1 MLLANI
7 IPNYRQFQDLM
18 LQYIVKRFLLGLFTV
33 WVITV
38 IAWVIIELPP
48 GDFVT
53 YYVDVL
59 LRENADS
66 PLGRQMAETL
76 REQLGYNLPT
86 YVRYG
91 KWMWNMLQGDL
102 GKSLVYEPLP
112 VTEVIGERLLLTVIL
127 AVTTA
132 LLAWGLAIPIGIYS
146 AVRQHSPED
155 YVFTFVGF
163 LGLAVPDFLLALW
176 LLWISFSYFG
186 QNVGG
191 LFSLEYLNAPWSLG
205 RLLDLLSHL
214 WIACLVV
221 GTAGTASLIRVMR
234 ANLLDELQKPY
245 VITARAKGMRE
256 WKVVLKYPVRVA
268 INPLISTLGYLLP
281 YLISGSI
288 IVSVVLN
295 LPTEGPLLLKALF
308 NEDLFVSA
316 AIVLILGTMTVIG
329 TFISDILLAVVDP
342 RIRLTR

>member
-1 MLLANI
+1 MA
-7 IPNYRQFQDLM
+7 
-18 LQYIVKRFLLGLFTV
+18 QYIFKRLLLGLLTI
-33 WVITV
+33 WVITI

-76 REQLGYNLPT
+76 REQLGWDKPSY
-86 YVRYG
+86 YRYG
-91 KWMWNMLQGDL
+91 KWMWNMMQGDL

-112 VTEVIGERLLLTVIL
+112 VTAVIGERLLMTVIL

-132 LLAWGLAIPIGIYS
+132 ILAWGLAIPIGIYS
-146 AVRQHSPED
+146 AVRQRSPED
-155 YVFTFVGF
+155 YLFTFVGF

-176 LLWISFSYFG
+176 LLWISFAVFNQS
-186 QNVGG
+186 VGG
-191 LFSLEYLNAPWSLG
+191 LFSPDYLNAPWSFG
-205 RLLDLLSHL
+205 RFIDLLSHL

-234 ANLLDELQKPY
+234 ANLLDELNKPY
-245 VITARAKGMRE
+245 VTTAIAKGLHE
-256 WKVVLKYPVRVA
+256 WKVIIKYPVRLA

-308 NEDLFVSA
+308 NEDIFVSA

-329 TFISDILLAVVDP
+329 TFLSDILLAVVDP